1 MFLAIDI
8 GNTRTK
14 VAVYE
19 KDKAVQHFIFP
30 IEDLASELSKLISK
44 QAGRISFSLSNVGRL
59 NDELVQW
66 LKENGHL
73 TLINASSPT
82 PFRNHYTTPKTLGA
96 DRVVLAAGATLKYPE
111 QNRLVIDAG
120 TCITYDFISSEDVYY
135 GGAIAPGLQLRFKSL
150 NDYTS
155 RLPLLQIS
163 YGYSLIGDST
173 ESSIL
178 SGVINGVLY
187 EINGFIAS
195 YKEQFGT
202 LTVILTGGDSI
213 FLAERLKNSIFAQP
227 NFLTES
233 LFLHH
238 QYIYK

>member
-30 IEDLASELSKLISK
+30 IEDLVSELSKLISK
-44 QAGRISFSLSNVGRL
+44 QSEKVFFSLSNVAHL
-59 NDELVQW
+59 NNDLVQW
-66 LKENGHL
+66 LEQNGNL

-82 PFRNHYTTPKTLGA
+82 PFQNNYTTPKTLGA
-96 DRVVLAAGATLKYPE
+96 DRVVLASGATLKYPK

-120 TCITYDFISSEDVYY
+120 TCITYDFISSDDVYY
-135 GGAIAPGLQLRFKSL
+135 GGAISPGLKLRFKSL

-155 RLPLLQIS
+155 LLPLLQIS
-163 YGYSLIGDST
+163 ENHTIIGNST
-173 ESSIL
+173 ENSIL
-178 SGVINGVLY
+178 SGIINGVTY
-187 EINGFIAS
+187 EINGFIRS
-195 YKEQFGT
+195 YKEEFGT